1 MTPSISLMLVYEPAT
16 SRQGPVPLVRIEDAE
31 LAMLVARAA
40 IAAAESRAAELAR
53 TDCYLG
59 EVEQA
64 EAEILRRVLVLLV
77 PGLEASEQLIP
88 VTTH

>member
-1 MTPSISLMLVYEPAT
+1 MIPSISLMLVYEPAT
-16 SRQGPVPLVRIEDAE
+16 SRQGPVPLARIEDGE
-31 LAMLVARAA
+31 LAVLVARAA

-64 EAEILRRVLVLLV
+64 EAERLKRVLMLLV
-77 PGLEASEQLIP
+77 PGLEGLDQPISV
-88 VTTH
+88 VTQ